1 MTDKSSKKPSSI
13 LTLPKMTTLALKGKQ
28 SVRTSF
34 KLPEIC
40 IQAINIVTTQL
51 GIKHRSLFDFLVEDT
66 DTLEAIA
73 KEIGRKN
80 HNKDKGTPKN
90 FIVSRESLL
99 VIDEMCEKLQV
110 SRDTLIELSVRRLL
124 PIIEKEMESHRNRK
138 AIFELVQNHYK
149 DSRKVLK
156 QIKESVG
163 EEDPIY
169 KIYQNAVNI
178 CKQVKTQVNDTISKG
193 TVLEGFDPETLKN

>member
-1 MTDKSSKKPSSI
+1 V
-13 LTLPKMTTLALKGKQ
+13 TTLALKGKQ

-34 KLPEIC
+34 KLPEIS

-66 DTLEAIA
+66 DILEAIA

-80 HNKDKGTPKN
+80 HNKDKGIQKN

-124 PIIEKEMESHRNRK
+124 PIIEKEMESHRNRV

-156 QIKESVG
+156 QIKECVG

-169 KIYQNAVNI
+169 KIYQNTVNI

-193 TVLEGFDPETLKN
+193 KVLEGFDPETLKN

>member
-1 MTDKSSKKPSSI
+1 MADKSSKKSSSI
-13 LTLPKMTTLALKGKQ
+13 LTLPKVTTLALKGKQ

-34 KLPEIC
+34 KLPEIS

-66 DTLEAIA
+66 DILEAIA
-73 KEIGRKN
+73 KEIGRKK
-80 HNKDKGTPKN
+80 HNKDKGIQKN

-149 DSRKVLK
+149 DSRKVLEK
-156 QIKESVG
+156 IKESVG